1 MQLQS
6 WNSVDSSLYCA
17 MKQNR
22 TEKQLMHASH
32 SHNYYFIKELL
43 PLAGILWHCWL
54 AQHRKEG
61 GGCGFRGGGRG
72 MWEGRGVMGGEE
84 TCFNLG
90 HLPVCTG
97 SGDRASSAPHLKTH
111 MLYWVSTWINCPNYS
126 WYKKKGELKMEKHLK
141 NIRPQN
147 TSCSGMLASRKMG
160 TTCQDDGVTVNCFKR
175 GNVHPLCWRVAWLLG
190 EVGSSLLPHTHT
202 HVLWGRQTPWV

>member
-6 WNSVDSSLYCA
+6 WNSVDPSLHRA

-43 PLAGILWHCWL
+43 PLAGFLWHCCGE
-54 AQHRKEG
+54 AGTAPEG
-61 GGCGFRGGGRG
+61 GWGLWVLGEVAGGCEKEEGVRGR
-72 MWEGRGVMGGEE
+72 EE

-97 SGDRASSAPHLKTH
+97 SGDRASSAPLLKTH
-111 MLYWVSTWINCPNYS
+111 MLYWVST
-126 WYKKKGELKMEKHLK
+126 
-141 NIRPQN
+141 
-147 TSCSGMLASRKMG
+147 
-160 TTCQDDGVTVNCFKR
+160 
-175 GNVHPLCWRVAWLLG
+175 
-190 EVGSSLLPHTHT
+190 
-202 HVLWGRQTPWV
+202 